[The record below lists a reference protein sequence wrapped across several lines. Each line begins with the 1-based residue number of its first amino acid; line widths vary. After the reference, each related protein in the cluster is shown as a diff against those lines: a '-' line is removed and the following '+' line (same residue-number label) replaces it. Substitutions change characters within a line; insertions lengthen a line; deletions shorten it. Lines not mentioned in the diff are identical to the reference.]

1 MWTRIGL
8 KANAKKLLMKNYW
21 RIVLVAFILAL
32 VSGGVSATINARLN
46 DYSSSVMEKSME
58 NMKMPFRRHF

>member
-21 RIVLVAFILAL
+21 RIVLVAYQLQL
-32 VSGGVSATINARLN
+32 
-46 DYSSSVMEKSME
+46 
-58 NMKMPFRRHF
+58 MPNLMITVQVLWKKAWKI